1 MYMHL
6 HGQFSSALLY
16 LAGSDSALIEPW
28 DSVLAPPAGGWC
40 ATLQWA
46 NFQRRPAAGK
56 FVFLLESRKTNN

>member
-28 DSVLAPPAGGWC
+28 DRVQPAFGVHTPLDLGGVVC
-40 ATLQWA
+40 KLKHCPGALKHCPGSLP
-46 NFQRRPAAGK
+46 FE
-56 FVFLLESRKTNN
+56 V